1 MTKYI
6 VYTSRAVPTLHEV
19 EVVEVPGMTPIAGC
33 DILIKNEHGH
43 INSAKSSSYSDT
55 EDEAIAAALVAQH
68 DSLEVYEPKVEDIK
82 KAIGS
87 LESMQ
92 ASRRGS

>member
-6 VYTSRAVPTLHEV
+6 VSIKNGVPTLHKY
-19 EVVEVPGMTPIAGC
+19 EVVEPFNMTPAQGC
-33 DILIKNEHGH
+33 NILIKDAQGQ
-43 INSAKSSSYSDT
+43 INSAKSASYSDT
-55 EDEAIAAALVAQH
+55 PYEAIATALVEQH
-68 DSLEVYEPKVEDIK
+68 DSLEVYEPKVEDIN
-82 KAIGS
+82 KAIKS